1 MNTNPLYVETQPAP
15 YSSVEITTDSKGIPK
30 PTIKV
35 YHADPDEAARTALR
49 LYNEICGQLTQ
60 MEE

>member
-1 MNTNPLYVETQPAP
+1 MNINPLYVETQPVP
-15 YSSVEITTDSKGIPK
+15 YSSVEITTDSKGTPK
-30 PTIKV
+30 PTVKV
-35 YHADPDEAARTALR
+35 YHADADEAARTALR